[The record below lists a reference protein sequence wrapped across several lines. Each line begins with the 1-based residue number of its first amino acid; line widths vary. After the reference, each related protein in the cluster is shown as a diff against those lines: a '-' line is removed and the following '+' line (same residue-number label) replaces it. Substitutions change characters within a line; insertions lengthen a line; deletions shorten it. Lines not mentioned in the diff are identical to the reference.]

1 MIRRGKERGKR
12 GTVKSVHPGA
22 GMATVEGVN
31 IVKRHTKQGSK
42 SGNMGGA
49 MQTGGII
56 EKEAPLPISALQY
69 VCEKCK
75 LPTRLRRGRSDGR
88 RRASHLRALRRAG
101 ARFGEGSVTHGR
113 ASEREVPGADP
124 PAACRSGS
132 ATRTSTRFPS
142 SRRSSSI

>member
-1 MIRRGKERGKR
+1 VAIKAMIVKGDPVMIRRGKERGKR
-12 GTVKSVHPGA
+12 GTVKAIHPAA

-56 EKEAPLPISALQY
+56 EKESPLPLSALQY

-75 LPTRLRRGRSDGR
+75 LPTRLRRGRTTD
-88 RRASHLRALRRAG
+88 
-101 ARFGEGSVTHGR
+101 GSVHR
-113 ASEREVPGADP
+113 ICARCSEPARDSAKGA
-124 PAACRSGS
+124 
-132 ATRTSTRFPS
+132 
-142 SRRSSSI
+142 

>member
-1 MIRRGKERGKR
+1 MIVKGDTVMVRRGKERGKH

-31 IVKRHTKQGSK
+31 VVKRHTKQSSK

-75 LPTRLRRGRSDGR
+75 VPTRLRHGRSADGDVHR
-88 RRASHLRALRRAG
+88 ICARCGEPARDSAKG
-101 ARFGEGSVTHGR
+101 A
-113 ASEREVPGADP
+113 
-124 PAACRSGS
+124 
-132 ATRTSTRFPS
+132 
-142 SRRSSSI
+142 